1 MDVAINH
8 IEFDSFIKDFKLT
21 LQQLFRGKESD
32 AVSNRDLS
40 AELVHTVLTEN
51 PLAVAIPE
59 QFGGRGVIT
68 KECLSLLAAASYES
82 LSLSLIFG
90 INIALFLQPVTKYA
104 NEQVKEEIFDRFL
117 QHQNMGGL
125 MITEPAY
132 GSDAL
137 NMKTRYTER
146 EEGYHITGTKHW
158 QGLTGLANYWLI
170 ACKKETQTG
179 DLGRDIDFFI
189 CDTTQP
195 KQHIRVKEY
204 YDNLGLS
211 LIPYGLNILDL
222 QVPSN
227 YRLQPQ
233 STGIQMMLDILHRS
247 RMQFPGMAMG
257 FIQRMLDEATSHCTT
272 RKVGAGSLLL
282 MDQIQFQIGRIQ
294 SAYTLC
300 SAMCVRSSRI
310 SGIDQDLASEGL
322 EANSIKTV
330 VTDLMQESAQVLV
343 QLSGARG
350 YRTSHIGG
358 SGIIDSR
365 AFQIFE
371 GANEMLYSQIGES
384 IIRMMKKQKQENL
397 FDFLKDFPPTAIAC
411 LYFKKELSFQIHC
424 TLSQRKQV
432 ELGKILARIICMGY
446 VIDLGEDGFRKELA
460 ENCLCMVQQEVS
472 ALFCSF
478 RFENKV
484 KAVEEYSDESSWM
497 NFV

>member
-1 MDVAINH
+1 MDVIINH

-21 LQQLFRGKESD
+21 LQQLFQGKEETG
-32 AVSNRDLS
+32 VSSKGLS
-40 AELVHTVLTEN
+40 IGLIHTILAES
-51 PLAVAIPE
+51 PLSVAIPE
-59 QFGGRGVIT
+59 QFGGRGVMA

-104 NEQVKEEIFDRFL
+104 NEQVKEEIFERFL
-117 QHQNMGGL
+117 LKRNMGGL
-125 MITEPAY
+125 MITEPEY

-137 NMKTRYTER
+137 NMKTRYTET
-146 EEGYHITGTKHW
+146 EDGYHIRGTKHW
-158 QGLTGLANYWLI
+158 QGLTGLADYWLI
-170 ACKKETQTG
+170 ACKKETHTG

-189 CDTTQP
+189 CDTSQP
-195 KQHIRVKEY
+195 SQHIRVKEY

-222 QVPSN
+222 QVPST
-227 YRLQPQ
+227 YRLQPH
-233 STGIQMMLDILHRS
+233 STGVQMMLDILHRS

-257 FIQRMLDEATSHCTT
+257 FIQRMLDEATTHCTN
-272 RKVGAGSLLL
+272 RKVGTGSLLS

-310 SGIDQDLASEGL
+310 SGIDQDLASKGL

-330 VTDLMQESAQVLV
+330 VTDLMQESAQLLV

-371 GANEMLYSQIGES
+371 GANEMLYSQIAES
-384 IIRMMKKQKQENL
+384 ILRMMKKLKQDNL
-397 FDFLKDFPPTAIAC
+397 FEFLKDFPPTTLAC
-411 LYFKKELSFQIHC
+411 VYFKKELSIQIQC

-432 ELGKILARIICMGY
+432 ELGRILARIICMGY
-446 VIDLGEDGFRKELA
+446 VIDLAEDGFRKELS
-460 ENCLCMVQQEVS
+460 ENAIIMLRQEIS

-478 RFENKV
+478 RSENSV
-484 KAVEEYSDESSWM
+484 KAVEEYADNSSWI